1 MRRILVPP
9 TTLTCDDFSIRYFQN
24 WMSTRYRAQQV
35 MREWSE
41 CSQRPLVT
49 PAGEVLSGCPAVLAA
64 IYLGIAYIEVDVT

>member
-1 MRRILVPP
+1 
-9 TTLTCDDFSIRYFQN
+9 
-24 WMSTRYRAQQV
+24 MSTRYRAQQV